1 MSLASVVDM
10 SIDSLGRTMEA
21 CNLISLLKHW
31 KLPTSNENRL
41 QAALEQV
48 LIELEIPFERE
59 KRLEAG
65 VIDFCVDGL
74 GVECKVKGSYP
85 SVMEQVARYCGS
97 QAIDSILVVTTVAA
111 HRKLDGMQFQGKVV
125 RVYWLNVWQ

>member
-1 MSLASVVDM
+1 MKP
-10 SIDSLGRTMEA
+10 ID
-21 CNLISLLKHW
+21 LISLLKHW

-48 LIELEIPFERE
+48 LVELELPFERE
-59 KRLEAG
+59 KRLETG
-65 VIDFCVDGL
+65 IIDFCVDRL

-85 SVMEQVARYCGS
+85 SVMEQVARYCCS
-97 QAIDSILVVTTVAA
+97 QEIDGILVVTTVAA